1 MLIDKKFPDEE
12 FRIMTIA
19 HSHGGNVVIEAAN
32 QMHQSIELVVNLA
45 TPKRD
50 DYKTKNIKNLFNIY
64 AQNDLIQ
71 WGGSFEMTNRYGNKS
86 LSERFKNWHL
96 TPYSIMK
103 SLYESSHDEDNRK
116 VETTDDCKLFNV
128 SITYDGNM
136 PGAYSSMPGK
146 QSHSDIPK
154 CIAALPKL
162 IPQLVASAPDGD
174 SFKIDIELM
183 DDLINYN
190 PKSKNNINNFADLK
204 IN

>member
-1 MLIDKKFPDEE
+1 QKLSDTQGQTVDLLSFGWSGANDVEDRLIAGQELAMLIDKKFPDEE

-116 VETTDDCKLFNV
+116 VETIDDCKLFNV
-128 SITYDGNM
+128 SITY
-136 PGAYSSMPGK
+136 
-146 QSHSDIPK
+146 
-154 CIAALPKL
+154 
-162 IPQLVASAPDGD
+162 
-174 SFKIDIELM
+174 
-183 DDLINYN
+183 
-190 PKSKNNINNFADLK
+190 
-204 IN
+204 